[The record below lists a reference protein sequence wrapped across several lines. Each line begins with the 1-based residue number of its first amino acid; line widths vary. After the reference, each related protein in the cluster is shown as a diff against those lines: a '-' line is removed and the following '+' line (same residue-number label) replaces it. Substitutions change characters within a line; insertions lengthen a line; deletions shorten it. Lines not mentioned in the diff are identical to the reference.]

1 MCVYVSVCRFVC
13 LCKCVY
19 VGVYMCLCVSVHVSL
34 CMCVCACVHVCTHT
48 HVHTGKGSQK
58 RGEQAL
64 VRLSCH
70 PLPYCVPWEDFP
82 SGKSLFSRGS
92 SWPRDWTPNPTPLA
106 TGRTA
111 PALFH
116 AVQRCCDV
124 SWQQGN
130 QPTQVVLQ
138 LKIKLHCLTGVR
150 TKIPHASRCSQKKIF
165 NCTRMFQFLYLLTT
179 S

>member
-1 MCVYVSVCRFVC
+1 MSEALKEIVRHQRLENSRIFGLLCYVCVYVSVCRFVC

-70 PLPYCVPWEDFP
+70 PLPYCVP
-82 SGKSLFSRGS
+82 
-92 SWPRDWTPNPTPLA
+92 
-106 TGRTA
+106 
-111 PALFH
+111 
-116 AVQRCCDV
+116 
-124 SWQQGN
+124 
-130 QPTQVVLQ
+130 
-138 LKIKLHCLTGVR
+138 
-150 TKIPHASRCSQKKIF
+150 
-165 NCTRMFQFLYLLTT
+165 
-179 S
+179 